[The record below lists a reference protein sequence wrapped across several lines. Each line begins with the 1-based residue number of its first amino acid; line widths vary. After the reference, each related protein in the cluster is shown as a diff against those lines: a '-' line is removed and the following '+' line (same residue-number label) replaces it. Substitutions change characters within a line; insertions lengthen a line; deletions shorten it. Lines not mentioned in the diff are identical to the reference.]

1 MIEIIN
7 DLEQA
12 SFEINYNLEIYINN
26 PFVNYMFY
34 VINNRAVGYIIYEDL
49 YDRYE
54 IDYIFVDKKYR
65 RCKIATKLLEN
76 LFNIGKEKNIL
87 NITLEVKETNYSAIN
102 LYNKLGFISKAV
114 RKNYYKD
121 TDGILM
127 EKEMM

>member
-127 EKEMM
+127 EKEMI